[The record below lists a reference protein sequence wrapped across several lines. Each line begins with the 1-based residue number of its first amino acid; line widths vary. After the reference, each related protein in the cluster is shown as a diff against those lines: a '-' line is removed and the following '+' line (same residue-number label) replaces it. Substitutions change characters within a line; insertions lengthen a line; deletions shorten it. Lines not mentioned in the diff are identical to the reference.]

1 MQPQARLHFAV
12 GAAGQA
18 DLRWVS
24 VLVARDATGTKMETT
39 WNYYSIIGYI
49 LGLFRDN
56 GKMETTIL

>member
-18 DLRWVS
+18 GLKWVS
-24 VLVARDATGTKMETT
+24 VPVAMDATGTKMETT

-49 LGLFRDN
+49 LGLYRDN
-56 GKMETTIL
+56 GKMEASIL